1 MEDFQLF
8 RRDIFRQAGVPSL
21 VGLQHFG
28 IDVQHLLRGMY
39 LVLSPVLLVGD
50 AGDVAVLLQM
60 GQGPGHGAFV
70 QAQRPGELV
79 LGTAWR
85 MADVQHEGIVIGAQ
99 VLGRYGLLSV
109 CGLAA
114 ADVVQGF
121 HDSGHVML
129 LYWLY
134 LQQLT
139 PQPLYYGMVAV
150 STTCLLKHTSFMLIQ
165 VQLYPVLDFFRSLLC

>member
-1 MEDFQLF
+1 
-8 RRDIFRQAGVPSL
+8 
-21 VGLQHFG
+21 
-28 IDVQHLLRGMY
+28 
-39 LVLSPVLLVGD
+39 
-50 AGDVAVLLQM
+50 
-60 GQGPGHGAFV
+60 
-70 QAQRPGELV
+70 
-79 LGTAWR
+79 